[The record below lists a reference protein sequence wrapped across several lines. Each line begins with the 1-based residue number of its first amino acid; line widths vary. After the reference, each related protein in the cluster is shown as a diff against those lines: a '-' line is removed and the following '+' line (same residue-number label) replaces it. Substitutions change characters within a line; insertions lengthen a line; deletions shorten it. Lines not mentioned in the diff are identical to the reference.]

1 MYIKYENMQ
10 NQVQMMTSQTEQL
23 RKSTEAISSNSIWR
37 ELLEPL
43 ASRWGGAIKVFA
55 YSVAAAS
62 SAVIVV
68 GVGAW
73 HELRA
78 AREEARELKALRE
91 EIQLLRRVLEDAC
104 PEKLRELDRARLKR
118 LVSQG

>member
-1 MYIKYENMQ
+1 M
-10 NQVQMMTSQTEQL
+10 
-23 RKSTEAISSNSIWR
+23 
-37 ELLEPL
+37 
-43 ASRWGGAIKVFA
+43 
-55 YSVAAAS
+55 
-62 SAVIVV
+62 IVV